1 MLELFFLGS
10 SLLMTVV
17 VMVTVVT
24 VVVVVMVEVMVMV
37 VLMVEVMAMVVVMV
51 ACQMLQLSHPTRKL
65 LANGISFRSRTTRY
79 HVESRSRR

>member
-37 VLMVEVMAMVVVMV
+37 VLMVEVMAMV

-65 LANGISFRSRTTRY
+65 LANGICC
-79 HVESRSRR
+79 HGESP

>member
-37 VLMVEVMAMVVVMV
+37 LLMVEVMAMV

>member
-37 VLMVEVMAMVVVMV
+37 LLMVEVMAMV

-65 LANGISFRSRTTRY
+65 LANGISFRSRTTGY

>member
-10 SLLMTVV
+10 SLFMTVV
-17 VMVTVVT
+17 VMVT

-65 LANGISFRSRTTRY
+65 LANGISFRSRTTGY

>member
-37 VLMVEVMAMVVVMV
+37 VLMVEVMAMV